1 MFGKS
6 LCDNAYIIY
15 NFGYFFSSKFH
26 FNKTNQPR
34 KIQYVLF
41 IKLMYKYDVVYYLGG
56 AICLILHVFDF
67 SVL

>member
-6 LCDNAYIIY
+6 LCDNAYNNI
-15 NFGYFFSSKFH
+15 FWLFFSKFH
-26 FNKTNQPR
+26 LNKTNQPR
-34 KIQYVLF
+34 KIQYLLF